1 MTSSLVRG
9 RRLDRERLSAFDALI
24 AAPHDLGASGPLVMP
39 ASARLALSHS
49 AALTLGQ
56 ITISITPG
64 RVGFS
69 HPSMVADDIY
79 KGAWAEEGTRVSQAD
94 APAGTLTLY
103 LVNPIDG
110 GKLVPIASLVVV

>member
-1 MTSSLVRG
+1 MTTSLVRG
-9 RRLDRERLSAFDALI
+9 RRQDRERISAFDALV
-24 AAPHDLGASGPLVMP
+24 ASPHDLGASDLVMP
-39 ASARLALSHS
+39 ASARLAISHS

-69 HPSMVADDIY
+69 HPAMPANDLY
-79 KGAWAEEGTRVSQAD
+79 KGSWAEEGTRVSQSG
-94 APAGTLTLY
+94 APAGTLTVY

-110 GKLVPIASLVVV
+110 TVEPIAQQVVV